1 MSLQSIRELRS
12 LTRRELAKRSGVNFR
27 SIQDYE
33 QGHKRLASTSGET
46 LLRLAATLGCQIEE
60 LLWDG
65 NETESSELMPQND
78 VPVETINGQTFYSE
92 KHQVYGRWL
101 CGDGRICIY
110 FVYDGTPYR
119 IPFHAI
125 ITQKLLPWAKEA
137 AALLMEAKLDELEF
151 TGGGRFE

>member
-1 MSLQSIRELRS
+1 MNLQRIRKLRGI
-12 LTRRELAKRSGVNFR
+12 TRRELAERSGVNFR

-33 QGHKRLASTSGET
+33 QGHKRLTSTSGDT

-78 VPVETINGQTFYSE
+78 VPVEMILRQVFYSE

-101 CGDGRICIY
+101 CSGGRICIY
-110 FVYDGTPYR
+110 FVYDGTPHR
-119 IPFHAI
+119 IPFQAI
-125 ITQKLLPWAKEA
+125 ITEDLLPWAKEA
-137 AALLMEAKLDELEF
+137 AALLMEAELDELEYNRRW
-151 TGGGRFE
+151 TI

>member
-1 MSLQSIRELRS
+1 MSLQRIRELRGI
-12 LTRRELAKRSGVNFR
+12 TRRELAERSGVNFR

-33 QGHKRLASTSGET
+33 QGHKRLASTSGDT
-46 LLRLAATLGCQIEE
+46 LLRLATTLGCQIEE

-65 NETESSELMPQND
+65 NQTVTSELMLQND
-78 VPVETINGQTFYSE
+78 VPVETILGQIFYSE

-101 CGDGRICIY
+101 CSDGRICIY
-110 FVYDGTPYR
+110 FVYNGTPHR

-125 ITQKLLPWAKEA
+125 ITQELLPWVKEA

-151 TGGGRFE
+151 NRRWTI